1 MTRFDVVVAGGGSA
15 GIAAAVSAAR
25 AGARTLLVERGG
37 LLGGMGT
44 AALVHTICGLFL
56 LRDDERH
63 VWANGGFARHF
74 AERLLASGG
83 AREPVRMGRVVVMPH
98 DPAAFAALADEMVLE
113 VPELE
118 VWMHAEIVSVAPGLE
133 SLEIVC
139 RGVRRTVAASAYVDA
154 TGDATL
160 TMLAGGEFAMTEPGR
175 LQRPAYIAGLRGFAD
190 SFFDDERRMRLAHAI
205 VAAVSD
211 GRLPREA
218 LGAGF
223 RRGCA
228 PDEAFLT
235 IDLAGDREAEA
246 WDPVSPRLLG
256 EVEVKGRKTARAIA
270 RYLRLNEEGCGEC
283 RVTYWPAR
291 AGVRESRR
299 ACGVYELTGEDI
311 IRGSAFDDAIAK
323 IGWPIELRERATGP
337 KWLFPEASAPAQIPL
352 RSLRHR
358 DLANL
363 WIAGRCLSCTHEA
376 QASIRVMG
384 TCMATG
390 EAAGLAA
397 TADRGRGGIDWT
409 LLPADVR
416 KRKEEMRDSQ

>member
-1 MTRFDVVVAGGGSA
+1 MTRFDVLVAGGGSA

-56 LRDDERH
+56 LRDDEH
-63 VWANGGFARHF
+63 HEWANGGFARHF

-98 DPAAFAALADEMVLE
+98 DPAAFAALADEMAAE

-118 VWMHAEIVSVAPGLE
+118 VWMHAEIVSVADGLE
-133 SLEIVC
+133 ALEVVC
-139 RGVRRTVAASAYVDA
+139 RGVRHTVAASAFVDA

-160 TMLAGGEFAMTEPGR
+160 TMLAGGDFAMTEPGR
-175 LQRPAYIAGLRGFAD
+175 LQRPAYIAGLRGFSD
-190 SFFDDERRMRLAHAI
+190 GFFDDERRMRLAHGI

-223 RRGCA
+223 RRGSA

-235 IDLAGDREAEA
+235 IDLAGDREAET

-256 EVEVKGRKTARAIA
+256 EVEVRGRKTARAIA
-270 RYLRLNEEGCGEC
+270 RYLQLNEEGCGEC
-283 RVTYWPAR
+283 RVTHWPAR

-311 IRGSAFDDAIAK
+311 IRGAVFDDAIAN
-323 IGWPIELRERATGP
+323 IGWPIELREKATGP
-337 KWLFPEASAPAQIPL
+337 KWLFPETASPSQIPL

-358 DLANL
+358 DITRL
-363 WIAGRCLSCTHEA
+363 WVAGRCLSCTHEA

-390 EAAGLAA
+390 EAAGWAA
-397 TADRGRGGIDWT
+397 AADGGRGGIDWT
-409 LLPADVR
+409 LLAADVR
-416 KRKEEMRDSQ
+416 RRREEMQESE

>member
-1 MTRFDVVVAGGGSA
+1 MTRFDVLVAGGGSA

-56 LRDDERH
+56 LRDDEQQ

-98 DPAAFAALADEMVLE
+98 DPAAFAALADEMAAE
-113 VPELE
+113 APELE
-118 VWMHAEIVSVAPGLE
+118 VWMHAEIVSVADGLE
-133 SLEIVC
+133 ALEVVC

-160 TMLAGGEFAMTEPGR
+160 TMLAGGDFAMTEPGR
-175 LQRPAYIAGLRGFAD
+175 LQRPAYIAGLRGFSD
-190 SFFDDERRMRLAHAI
+190 GFFDDERRMRLAHGI

-223 RRGCA
+223 RRGST

-235 IDLAGDREAEA
+235 IDLAGDREAET

-256 EVEVKGRKTARAIA
+256 EVEVRGRKTARAIA
-270 RYLRLNEEGCGEC
+270 QYLQLNEEGCGEC
-283 RVTYWPAR
+283 RVTHWPAR

-311 IRGSAFDDAIAK
+311 IRGAVFDDAIAN

-337 KWLFPEASAPAQIPL
+337 KWLFPETTSPAQIPL

-358 DLANL
+358 DLARL

-390 EAAGLAA
+390 EAAGWAA
-397 TADRGRGGIDWT
+397 AADGGRGGIDWT
-409 LLPADVR
+409 LLAADVR
-416 KRKEEMRDSQ
+416 RRREEMQESE

>member
-1 MTRFDVVVAGGGSA
+1 MTRFDVLVAGGGSA

-56 LRDDERH
+56 LRDDEH
-63 VWANGGFARHF
+63 HEWANGGFARHF

-98 DPAAFAALADEMVLE
+98 DPAAFAALADEMAAE

-118 VWMHAEIVSVAPGLE
+118 VWMHAEIVSVADGLE
-133 SLEIVC
+133 ALEVVC
-139 RGVRRTVAASAYVDA
+139 RGVRHTVAASAYVDA

-160 TMLAGGEFAMTEPGR
+160 TMLAGGDFAMTEPGR
-175 LQRPAYIAGLRGFAD
+175 LQRPAYIAGLRGFSD
-190 SFFDDERRMRLAHAI
+190 GFFDDERRMRLAHGI

-223 RRGCA
+223 RRGSA

-235 IDLAGDREAEA
+235 IDLAGDREAET

-256 EVEVKGRKTARAIA
+256 EVEVRGRKTARAIA
-270 RYLRLNEEGCGEC
+270 RYLQLNEEGCGEC
-283 RVTYWPAR
+283 RVTHWPAR

-311 IRGSAFDDAIAK
+311 IRGAVFDDAIAN
-323 IGWPIELRERATGP
+323 IGWPIELREKATGP
-337 KWLFPEASAPAQIPL
+337 KWLFPETASTAQIPL

-358 DLANL
+358 DLARL
-363 WIAGRCLSCTHEA
+363 WVAGRCLSCTHEA

-390 EAAGLAA
+390 EAAGWAA
-397 TADRGRGGIDWT
+397 AADGGRGGIDWT
-409 LLPADVR
+409 LLAADVR
-416 KRKEEMRDSQ
+416 RRREEMQESE

>member
-1 MTRFDVVVAGGGSA
+1 MTRFDVLVAGGGSA

-56 LRDDERH
+56 LRDDEH
-63 VWANGGFARHF
+63 HEWANGGFARHF

-98 DPAAFAALADEMVLE
+98 DPAAFAALADEMAAE

-118 VWMHAEIVSVAPGLE
+118 VWMHAEIVSVADGLE
-133 SLEIVC
+133 ALEVVC
-139 RGVRRTVAASAYVDA
+139 RGVRHTVAASAYVDA

-160 TMLAGGEFAMTEPGR
+160 TMLAGGDFAMTEPGR
-175 LQRPAYIAGLRGFAD
+175 LQRPAYIAGLRGFSD
-190 SFFDDERRMRLAHAI
+190 GFFDDERRMRLAHGI

-223 RRGCA
+223 RRGSA

-235 IDLAGDREAEA
+235 IDLAGDREAET

-256 EVEVKGRKTARAIA
+256 EVEVRGRKTARAIA
-270 RYLRLNEEGCGEC
+270 RYLQLNEEGCGEC
-283 RVTYWPAR
+283 RVTHWPAR

-311 IRGSAFDDAIAK
+311 IRGAVFDDAIAN

-337 KWLFPEASAPAQIPL
+337 KWLFPEAVSPAQIPL

-358 DLANL
+358 DLARL
-363 WIAGRCLSCTHEA
+363 WVAGRCLSCTHEA

-390 EAAGLAA
+390 EAAGWAA
-397 TADRGRGGIDWT
+397 AADGGRGGIDWT
-409 LLPADVR
+409 LLAADVR
-416 KRKEEMRDSQ
+416 RRREEMQESE